1 MQINELKKFWMVFIM
16 VACLLMTAPAF
27 TGAEE
32 PKFYDDDPL
41 WKEIDSQD
49 ASGATPVDINLFYD
63 VLENSFYRPGDKTQN
78 VRAQDVNTVDE
89 VADGSWFTNRA
100 GMKPL
105 TPEEVAKGP
114 STTNGPVPG
123 KWTIIA
129 SKSDGVS
136 PGFTIK
142 DPAGV
147 VWFLK
152 FDPRGYYGMASGI
165 EVVISRLF
173 WALGYYVPEDH
184 VGILRVEDLE
194 VGEGAMFKTPG
205 GKKRPMKIGDI
216 KEMLEPVDRNP
227 DGTYRIHASKALEG
241 KTLGGIL
248 MYGTRPDDPNDIVAH
263 EHRRTLRGYGTFA
276 AWFNHVDAKS
286 INAMDTLI
294 NENGKSYIR
303 HNLLDLGSTVG
314 SGSTHPHEWWEGFE
328 YLIEKPGTVAKGIPS
343 LGFYIRP
350 WHTWPFFVSDTAG
363 HVPLRAE
370 EWDPDSWVPRY
381 SNAAFLRARPD
392 DKFWAAQKAM
402 GITDDMIRAAVK
414 EGQFGDPPS
423 EEAITTFLIER
434 RNTIG
439 RKYFT
444 QINPIVNPALDGSGK
459 LTFGN
464 AAVNAGFAPAP
475 ESYQATWYTFD
486 NSTRAANRIG
496 GTVSASTTIQAP
508 AGLPAQPG
516 AFIKVELSAT
526 KGVNPSWETPV
537 DAYFQMTDAGWKLV
551 GFERMPEGNPPFS
564 YVKK

>member
-1 MQINELKKFWMVFIM
+1 MKINKLKKFWMGFIM
-16 VACLLMTAPAF
+16 VGCLLMTAPSLTA
-27 TGAEE
+27 AE

-49 ASGATPVDINLFYD
+49 ASGAQALDIDLFYD

-78 VRAQDVNTVDE
+78 VRALDINTVDE
-89 VADGSWFTNRA
+89 IADGSWFTNRA

-114 STTNGPVPG
+114 CTTNGPVPG

-147 VWFLK
+147 VWFIK

-165 EVVISRLF
+165 EVVITRLF

-184 VGILRVEDLE
+184 VGLLRIEDLE
-194 VGEGAMFKTPG
+194 VGEGAMFKTPS
-205 GKKRPMKIGDI
+205 GKKRPMEIGDI

-227 DGTYRIHASKALEG
+227 DGSYRIHASKALEG
-241 KTLGGIL
+241 KILGGIF
-248 MYGTRPDDPNDIVAH
+248 MYGTRPDDPNDIYAH

-294 NENGKSYIR
+294 AENGKSYVR
-303 HNLLDLGSTVG
+303 HNLLDFSSTVG
-314 SGSTHPHEWWEGFE
+314 SGSVHPHDWWEGFE
-328 YLIEKPGTVAKGIPS
+328 YLIEPGGTVAKGIPS

-350 WHTWPFFVSDTAG
+350 WHTWPFFVSDAAG
-363 HVPLRAE
+363 RVPLKAE
-370 EWDPDSWVPRY
+370 EWNPDSWVPRY

-402 GITDDMIRAAVK
+402 GVTDDMIRAAVK
-414 EGQFGDPPS
+414 EGQFGDPES

-439 RKYFT
+439 RKYLT
-444 QINPIVNPALDGSGK
+444 QINPIVDPTLDPSGK
-459 LTFGN
+459 LTVGN
-464 AAVNAGFAPAP
+464 AAVSAGFAPAP

-486 NSTRAANRIG
+486 NSMQAANRIG
-496 GTVSASTTIQAP
+496 GTVSATATMQAP
-508 AGLPAQPG
+508 AGLPTQPG
-516 AFIKVELSAT
+516 AYIKVELIAT
-526 KGVNPSWETPV
+526 KGVDPSWETPV
-537 DAYFQMTDAGWKLV
+537 NAYFQMTATGWKLV